1 MKRDHASIEG
11 DAEIDSDTK
20 RLRHEEFEA
29 DADEEA
35 AEKGGSDEEAA
46 EKGGIDKEAAPA
58 ASDTS
63 SSDEEPSDTDSSE
76 AASES
81 SSSSESSSESEA
93 EDELIGGEDDKEE
106 SSKQVKAKERE
117 AAKRVR
123 HLSLVR
129 QSQLKRDELVTLLL
143 DLPEEESERL
153 VKGSIV
159 RITVGGPQNLGSSQ
173 QPDAS
178 ACLVAQLSA
187 VEPSPAYSIVRQN
200 GEQRVLKVQIRC
212 KRGVSERLLK
222 LSSISNQPIT
232 EAEFDQWHKL
242 LTRTGSDPEVLIEGL
257 ADKASDLSGNRH
269 VVYNEAT
276 VRNILAN
283 KPTIEFDAQKESRMR
298 FLVQCALSQMDISS
312 IRDSELDELDA
323 KYKNAVFGL
332 HEMEH
337 RSIKRQEE
345 WFEKRRNLYG
355 LKEINRRNLGKQMRD
370 DRHALMYTFEL
381 EAGTT
386 GTLNPFQRR
395 DCRPVSAWDTKLTP
409 TEGVDFPKGTP
420 APEAAAPAAVTAAA
434 TTAATEAMPAA
445 EQGTNVTT
453 APEGRVEAVLKA
465 HRKAN
470 LLAQFGALMPAK
482 AA

>member
-1 MKRDHASIEG
+1 MR
-11 DAEIDSDTK
+11 T
-20 RLRHEEFEA
+20 L
-29 DADEEA
+29 
-35 AEKGGSDEEAA
+35 
-46 EKGGIDKEAAPA
+46 
-58 ASDTS
+58 
-63 SSDEEPSDTDSSE
+63 TD
-76 AASES
+76 
-81 SSSSESSSESEA
+81 
-93 EDELIGGEDDKEE
+93 
-106 SSKQVKAKERE
+106 
-117 AAKRVR
+117 
-123 HLSLVR
+123 
-129 QSQLKRDELVTLLL
+129 
-143 DLPEEESERL
+143 
-153 VKGSIV
+153 
-159 RITVGGPQNLGSSQ
+159 
-173 QPDAS
+173 
-178 ACLVAQLSA
+178 
-187 VEPSPAYSIVRQN
+187 
-200 GEQRVLKVQIRC
+200 
-212 KRGVSERLLK
+212 
-222 LSSISNQPIT
+222 
-232 EAEFDQWHKL
+232 
-242 LTRTGSDPEVLIEGL
+242 
-257 ADKASDLSGNRH
+257 
-269 VVYNEAT
+269 
-276 VRNILAN
+276 
-283 KPTIEFDAQKESRMR
+283 
-298 FLVQCALSQMDISS
+298 DISS

-409 TEGVDFPKGTP
+409 TEGVDFPKGAP

-434 TTAATEAMPAA
+434 TTAATEAMPTA